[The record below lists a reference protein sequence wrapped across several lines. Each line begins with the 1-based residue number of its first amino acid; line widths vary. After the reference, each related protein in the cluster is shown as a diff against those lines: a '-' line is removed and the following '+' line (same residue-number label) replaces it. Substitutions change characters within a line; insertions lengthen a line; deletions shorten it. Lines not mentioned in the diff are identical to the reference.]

1 MRIDTEEEYEEEK
14 LNLSQLH
21 NHIVKIKSPM
31 LYFKSLNL
39 ISKDIFETEIEDK
52 YFSNQQLL
60 ANTAKDY
67 MNEPT
72 YVSAQLRIKLS
83 NISARG
89 WDATDDNNINKQI
102 EKGMN
107 IIINSVENNSPILK
121 FMFIDNAPIYNTLYQ
136 GHINKFE
143 FLPNYNK
150 IYEMYETQLYTEYTN
165 TIKNLTGRITE
176 YTEMNKIRQDAIQL
190 NDDYKLGIND
200 IPPNSIIIFQDTPWQ
215 YEFKLSCSQ
224 PNKTYRI
231 IKVCNKIVKMYNVVG
246 SCNYQKVKS
255 QIEYDMNTYPY
266 RVYKCHLGVV
276 SSGIIKA
283 EDCCVYKKI
292 NGKIELCD
300 SNESD
305 NIYFQSTD

>member
-1 MRIDTEEEYEEEK
+1 MPIDTEEDFEIEK
-14 LNLSQLH
+14 LILSALH
-21 NHIVKIKSPM
+21 NHIVKINKPM
-31 LYFKSLNL
+31 KYFKSLNL

-60 ANTAKDY
+60 TNTAKY
-67 MNEPT
+67 YCNKES
-72 YVSAQLRIKLS
+72 YVGAKLRIALS
-83 NISARG
+83 NISRYS
-89 WDATDDNNINKQI
+89 WDLTDDNCITTQIVKGINIFINSLENHNPI
-102 EKGMN
+102 RRFMN
-107 IIINSVENNSPILK
+107 IDTSS
-121 FMFIDNAPIYNTLYQ
+121 IYNSLYQ

-165 TIKNLTGRITE
+165 TINNITGRITE
-176 YTEMNKIRQDAIQL
+176 YTEMTRLRQDAIEL
-190 NDDYKLGIND
+190 NEDYKIGINN